1 MNGPIP
7 FKVAESGE
15 LPGAP
20 AGSIPIALYGAGSSA
35 PDEISSPS
43 GGSTARVEDRGL
55 FKAEVTTPNGQ
66 GILRVEDISG
76 TLSALLTDEDN
87 NPLTT
92 DWSPSGIVVHQDL
105 DIRIP
110 KAPLTGNYVLKSA
123 DGVVSWV
130 EETP

>member
-7 FKVAESGE
+7 FKVAEAGG

-20 AGSIPIALYGAGSSA
+20 AGAIPIALYGAGSDSA
-35 PDEISSPS
+35 DEIASPS
-43 GGSTARVEDRGL
+43 GGSTAKVEDRGL
-55 FKAEVTTPNGQ
+55 FKVEVTTPNGQ

-110 KAPLTGNYVLKSA
+110 KAPLTGNYVLKSTN
-123 DGVVSWV
+123 GIVSWV
-130 EETP
+130 PDTP